1 MTNTPTQPTGRD
13 EVPSAKELFPEGT
26 AKPNGARR
34 SNGAGRPQVKEAAN
48 STVSAAA
55 MAVAIE
61 STPASPGNGQGAE
74 TKQYTPPA
82 DAADIAGLFQDTGQ
96 GDPLAEIS
104 IHTIP
109 IDKPKD
115 FFRLHPD
122 PAYRRRC
129 LVYTHKIEGQ
139 IEETH
144 YIVPNTMSDEVSE
157 ARPCILATCIYRD
170 GSVRLWPLK
179 MPREGEKD
187 QKAWE
192 TARAAAK
199 KALTTW
205 TKLLWKGGKYDT
217 RDAKPGYAP
226 DPDVSK
232 IPSFEKLVALATGEH
247 GVFHEKHP
255 VYLDHVVGEASTKA
269 DDDSDL

>member
-1 MTNTPTQPTGRD
+1 MTQ
-13 EVPSAKELFPEGT
+13 EAEKFPEGKAKSGKRKT
-26 AKPNGARR
+26 AQEKPAN
-34 SNGAGRPQVKEAAN
+34 PILPFEEVAAK
-48 STVSAAA
+48 VLPPDPLAAA
-55 MAVAIE
+55 AAAAATKGSDGADE
-61 STPASPGNGQGAE
+61 SK
-74 TKQYTPPA
+74 TKKTEQNKPPS
-82 DAADIAGLFQDTGQ
+82 DLADIASLFQDTGQ
-96 GDPLAEIS
+96 GDPLAEVS
-104 IHTIP
+104 FHSIP

-129 LVYTHKIEGQ
+129 FVFTHKIEGQ
-139 IEETH
+139 VEETH
-144 YIVPNTMSDEVSE
+144 YIVPDRMADDVDE

-170 GSVRLWPLK
+170 GSLRLWPLK
-179 MPREGEKD
+179 MPRAGEKD

-192 TARAAAK
+192 SARVAAK
-199 KALTTW
+199 KALTRW

-217 RDAKPGYAP
+217 RDAKKGYAP

-255 VYLDHVVGEASTKA
+255 VYLDQILGEAATETE
-269 DDDSDL
+269 DDDTEL